1 MKLYDKRL
9 IDKRA
14 NSWISYEISK
24 GQEHFTIYNNIF
36 SMFWDMFWKRN
47 KLISMSIVDKVI
59 TTDTEL
65 LNSMIDNINIT
76 YLETCYNESE
86 V

>member
-14 NSWISYEISK
+14 NSWIGYEISK
-24 GQEHFTIYNNIF
+24 GQERYTIYDNIF
-36 SMFWDMFWKRN
+36 SMIWNMFWKRN

-59 TTDTEL
+59 TTNTEL
-65 LNSMIDNINIT
+65 LNSMIDNINLT